1 MARMG
6 VSRVTVD
13 FLHLDNARGEN
24 NYDLQVAYTIQVCFC
39 RHLDYYPTPL

>member
-13 FLHLDNARGEN
+13 FLHLDDSRGEN
-24 NYDLQVAYTIQVCFC
+24 NYDLQVAYTI
-39 RHLDYYPTPL
+39 